1 MQLQIGFID
10 YSLSLTSNLSNKN
23 QVDLIS
29 GYNNLKSWLGQHNA
43 FIIKMTHYF

>member
-29 GYNNLKSWLGQHNA
+29 GYNNL
-43 FIIKMTHYF
+43 